1 MSAQLSNYIKSPFN
15 YTGGKYRILSQIIPR
30 LPSRVELFLDVFAG
44 GGNVFINSP
53 AKSFYVNDIDNNLI
67 SLFSFM
73 RLHNFDDFFAECK
86 KVVND
91 FGLSST
97 STHGYEYYGT
107 NSSLGV
113 GAFNKLGYSLL
124 KDHFNHRK
132 NGYSREV
139 IFFVLICFGFNNQ
152 IRYNKNNFFNIPVG
166 KRDLN
171 NSIVNNLAKFCSR
184 LNSLDVKFESKSC
197 FDLDFSSLSS
207 SDFIYFDPPYLTSNA
222 SYNESGKWT
231 NDHEVKLLSLLD
243 DFIGSN
249 IRFGLSNM
257 TKSGDIENSLLASW
271 IESNAANITL
281 FNISSDY
288 TNSSYQKKIKHS
300 SSENEIFLI
309 YPAIHEP

>member
-15 YTGGKYRILSQIIPR
+15 YTGGKYRILNQIIPR
-30 LPSRVELFLDVFAG
+30 LPSGVELFLDVFAG
-44 GGNVFINSP
+44 GGNVFINAQ
-53 AKSFYVNDIDNNLI
+53 AKSFYVNDIDDNLT

-73 RLHNFDDFFAECK
+73 RLHDFDDFISECE
-86 KVVND
+86 KVIND

-97 STHGYEYYGT
+97 STRGYEHYGA

-113 GAFNKLGYSLL
+113 GAFNKAGYTLL
-124 KDHFNHRK
+124 KDHFNQHK
-132 NGYSREV
+132 NGYSREI
-139 IFFVLICFGFNNQ
+139 IFFILICFGFNNQ
-152 IRYNKNNFFNIPVG
+152 IRYNKSKFFNIPVG

-171 NSIVNNLAKFCSR
+171 KSILSNLAKFCLR
-184 LNSLDVKFESKSC
+184 LRSLDVKFDSKSC
-197 FDLDFSSLSS
+197 FDIDFSTLSS
-207 SDFIYFDPPYLTSNA
+207 NDFIYFDPPYLTSNA

-231 NDHEVKLLSLLD
+231 SDHEGKLLSLLD
-243 DFIGSN
+243 EFVGRN

-257 TKSGDIENSLLASW
+257 TKSGDVENSLLNSW
-271 IESNAANITL
+271 IKSNAANITI

-309 YPAIHEP
+309 YPAM